1 MDIRNIILIFVSQTI
16 KHKTMVILFY
26 LVCLGIGLGMGY
38 LIAQS
43 NKPKCNHKWK
53 LIEKGEVWRGNINNT
68 RGWVKVYQCE
78 HCLKMR
84 KEQIE
89 ID

>member
-1 MDIRNIILIFVSQTI
+1 ME
-16 KHKTMVILFY
+16 ILFY

-53 LIEKGEVWRGNINNT
+53 LIEKGEVWRGNINNIHT
-68 RGWVKVYQCE
+68 FE
-78 HCLKMR
+78 EEN
-84 KEQIE
+84 KEIK
-89 ID
+89 IL

>member
-1 MDIRNIILIFVSQTI
+1 ME
-16 KHKTMVILFY
+16 ILFY
-26 LVCLGIGLGMGY
+26 LGCATFGMGMGY

-43 NKPKCNHKWK
+43 TKPKCNHKWK
-53 LIEKGEVWRGNINNT
+53 LIDQGEVWRGNINNI

-84 KEQIE
+84 KEQVE

>member
-1 MDIRNIILIFVSQTI
+1 ME
-16 KHKTMVILFY
+16 ILFY
-26 LVCLGIGLGMGY
+26 LVCLTFGLGMGS

-43 NKPKCNHKWK
+43 SKPKCNHKWK
-53 LIEKGEVWRGNINNT
+53 LTESGKVRSHGRHIGFI
-68 RGWVKVYQCE
+68 KVYECE

-84 KEQIE
+84 KEQVE

>member
-1 MDIRNIILIFVSQTI
+1 ME
-16 KHKTMVILFY
+16 ILFY

-53 LIEKGEVWRGNINNT
+53 LIEKGEVWRGNINN
-68 RGWVKVYQCE
+68 
-78 HCLKMR
+78 
-84 KEQIE
+84 I
-89 ID
+89 